1 MATVK
6 RLQTVSFL
14 VILAIILVLILFLL
28 KPFVNILALGSIV
41 AILFYPVYLYI
52 LKKIK
57 YPSWAS
63 LLTVL
68 IILVIVLGPI
78 YLFGQILFNELN
90 HLYTQLRDGHLVIN
104 RSEIIASVPPQLQT
118 FIERFSRDINGL
130 ISNFTSNA
138 FASFSS
144 IASNVFSFFLG
155 FFMLFFT
162 VFYLLRDG
170 EKITA
175 VLMDL
180 SPMAAKQEQILMQ
193 RIITAVNGI
202 VKGQFLVA
210 VIQGLIATLGLFIF
224 GVPEPFLWGALTV
237 IAALV
242 PNIGTALIMVPAIL
256 YLFITGN
263 SPQAI
268 GLAIWS
274 VVVVGL
280 IDNFLGPR
288 LVGSQLKLHPL
299 LVLLAVIGGIQLF
312 GFLGFLIGPILM
324 AIFVQMIDMY
334 RTDFKEY
341 TSN

>member
-14 VILAIILVLILFLL
+14 VILAMLFVVVLLVL

-41 AILFYPVYLYI
+41 AILFYPLYKFL
-52 LKKIK
+52 LKKISS
-57 YPSWAS
+57 PSGAS

-68 IILVIVLGPI
+68 IILAIVLGPV

-90 HLYTQLRDGHLVIN
+90 DLYNQLRDGHLVIN
-104 RSEIIASVPPQLQT
+104 KNEIIASVPPQLQT

-138 FASFSS
+138 FASVSS

-155 FFMLFFT
+155 FFMLFFAI
-162 VFYLLRDG
+162 FYLLRDG

-175 VLMDL
+175 VLMDI
-180 SPMAAKQEQILMQ
+180 SPIAASQEQILMK

-210 VIQGLIATLGLFIF
+210 VIQGLVATLGLFIF

-242 PNIGTALIMVPAIL
+242 PNIGTALIMVPAII
-256 YLFITGN
+256 YLFVTGH

-268 GLAIWS
+268 GLT
-274 VVVVGL
+274 
-280 IDNFLGPR
+280 LG
-288 LVGSQLKLHPL
+288 QL
-299 LVLLAVIGGIQLF
+299 
-312 GFLGFLIGPILM
+312 
-324 AIFVQMIDMY
+324 
-334 RTDFKEY
+334 
-341 TSN
+341 